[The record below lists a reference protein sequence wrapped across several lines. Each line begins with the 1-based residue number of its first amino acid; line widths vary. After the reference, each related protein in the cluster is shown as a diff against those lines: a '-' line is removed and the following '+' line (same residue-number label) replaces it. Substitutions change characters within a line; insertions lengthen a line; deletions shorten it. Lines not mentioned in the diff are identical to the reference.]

1 MLITFND
8 VINYAELRKRHNL
21 LNDELVTIQVGSD
34 GKIYFLFNDNVP
46 DRIDGM
52 FVPTKSNS
60 GYSVLVLDV
69 DWNRETVTCEKLYRL
84 GILKMNYHYLQPIE
98 DKLLL
103 VASRC
108 LFNEGDPEKNAAI
121 VDFEG
126 NIHSE
131 FCLGD
136 GINDCLVRKDNTIV
150 ISYFDEG
157 IFGNYGWDE
166 PLGACGIKVWSKDGK
181 DVIWESDRDIYDCY
195 AFNISEQGD
204 IWYYYYDDFK
214 LIHTN
219 MKEEVEYNPNI
230 NGADAFIIFGDG
242 HRIIMNS
249 GYDRYNEF
257 SVFQI
262 REEALTEPER
272 VCFQYGRKPLDVRLF
287 CAYGEK
293 AIFTGEGTKLY
304 IKRFTEI

>member
-1 MLITFND
+1 MMLDRRRKNARQVNMLFIFND
-8 VINYAELRKRHNL
+8 FLDHAELRKRHNL
-21 LNDELVTIQVGSD
+21 VHDELVTIQIGPD

-69 DWNRETVTCEKLYRL
+69 DWKREKVTCENLYRL
-84 GILKMNYHYLQPIE
+84 GTMQMNYHYVQPTE

-108 LFNEGDPEKNAAI
+108 FFNKGNPENNAAI
-121 VDFEG
+121 VDFKG
-126 NIHSE
+126 NIHAE

-150 ISYFDEG
+150 TSYFDEG

-181 DVIWESDRDIYDCY
+181 DVIWEADRDIYDCY
-195 AFNISEQGD
+195 ALNIGDQDD

-214 LIHTN
+214 LVRTN
-219 MKEEVEYNPNI
+219 LKDEVEYDPNI
-230 NGADAFIIFGDG
+230 HGADAVIIYDDG
-242 HRIIMNS
+242 CGIIMNS

-257 SVFQI
+257 CVFHN
-262 REEALTEPER
+262 RERNSDRT
-272 VCFQYGRKPLDVRLF
+272 
-287 CAYGEK
+287 
-293 AIFTGEGTKLY
+293 
-304 IKRFTEI
+304 